1 MRNIFNHILS
11 ELVKKH
17 DLMLVTLVAADGS
30 APRKTGACILVGSEK
45 QICGTIGGGPVE
57 QWSVNKAKALIA
69 EKRSYLHEFHMNE
82 ADKDDIGS
90 VCGGN
95 VTALFEYIPGNS
107 EVWKELA
114 SAALERIIGLRG
126 GIFVMPLDGS
136 APALT
141 DNDDNPLIGTLSD
154 VPSYRMVLPVNQ
166 RAILFGGG
174 HVAAALAPLLTTV
187 GFRVTVFDDRPEFVT
202 EERFP
207 CAEKRINGSFRD
219 IAADLAVTA
228 EDYVVIMTNGHSH
241 DLEVASQVLR
251 GPYAYVG
258 VIGSRRKIAFVNE
271 KLREAGISEEA
282 IASVYTPIGTAIKA
296 VTPEEI
302 AVSITGEMIL
312 VRAERR
318 EQHAEEKHV
327 CPM

>member
-1 MRNIFNHILS
+1 MRTIFTQILH
-11 ELVKKH
+11 ELEEKH
-17 DLMLVTLVAADGS
+17 ELMLVMLVAADGS
-30 APRKTGACILVGSEK
+30 APRKTGACMLVGSEK

-57 QWSVNKAKALIA
+57 EWSVNKAKALIS

-95 VTALFEYIPGNS
+95 VTALFDYINS
-107 EVWKELA
+107 DSEIWKEL
-114 SAALERIIGLRG
+114 SRAALERITGLHG

-136 APALT
+136 TPALT
-141 DNDDNPLIGTLSD
+141 DNDGNLLLGSLSN
-154 VPSYRMVLPVNQ
+154 VPCYRMTLPVNQ

-207 CAEKRINGSFRD
+207 CAEKRIPGNFSD
-219 IAADLAVTA
+219 IAADLSVTA
-228 EDYVVIMTNGHSH
+228 EDYVVIMTNGHKH
-241 DLEVASQVLR
+241 DLEVELQVLR

-258 VIGSRRKIAFVNE
+258 VIGSRHKIAYVSE
-271 KLREAGISEEA
+271 KLREAGISEDA
-282 IASVYTPIGTAIKA
+282 IASVHTPIGTAIKA

-318 EQHAEEKHV
+318 EQGEEEKHA

>member
-1 MRNIFNHILS
+1 MRSIFTQILY
-11 ELVKKH
+11 ELEKKH

-30 APRKTGACILVGSEK
+30 APRKTGACMLIGSDK

-57 QWSVNKAKALIA
+57 QWSVNKAKGLIA

-107 EVWKELA
+107 EIWQEL
-114 SAALERIIGLRG
+114 SRAALERIIGLRG

-136 APALT
+136 VPALT
-141 DNDDNPLIGTLSD
+141 DNDNNLLLGTLSD
-154 VPSYRMVLPVNQ
+154 APSYRMVLPVNQ

-219 IAADLAVTA
+219 IAAELAVTA
-228 EDYVVIMTNGHSH
+228 EDYVVIMTNGHRH
-241 DLEVASQVLR
+241 DLEVELQVLR
-251 GPYAYVG
+251 GSYAYVG
-258 VIGSRRKIAFVNE
+258 VIGSHRKIAFVNE

-282 IASVYTPIGTAIKA
+282 VASVHTPIGTAIKA

-302 AVSITGEMIL
+302 AVSIAGEMIL

-318 EQHAEEKHV
+318 EQKTEEKHV